1 MRKNKKIS
9 HKQLRSIQ
17 IPTINLVLHL
27 LTLLSHNFFSSTAS
41 HVFLL
46 LRLYFLGYFVGGGI

>member
-1 MRKNKKIS
+1 MRKNKKNKPQTTQIHS
-9 HKQLRSIQ
+9 DSNYQLGAS
-17 IPTINLVLHL
+17 PANPA
-27 LTLLSHNFFSSTAS
+27 LSQLFSSTAS